1 MRTLT
6 RRILRT
12 LVLLLAVDLAVVAT
26 AAFLLTPWLVPV
38 RDAVA
43 AQLPFGDAST
53 RIAWWLAV
61 LLPALVA
68 FVWAQLRYTRA
79 QTMAEVDARE
89 VGPEAY
95 PDLHERVRRLA
106 QLADVEPPRL
116 AVADSAVPNSFA
128 LGTLGGATV
137 VVSEGLLSALDG
149 DELDAVLAHEL
160 AHVANRDATVMT
172 LASFLPSL
180 TDGGYDPLADHLPGG
195 GRYAVGAVA
204 LVAAYAGSA
213 RLLDAP
219 LGSLSFTLGFLFL
232 FACTALVGGVALGA
246 LTAPVVVLGRSLSR
260 AREFAAD
267 RSAARLTGDPAALVR
282 ALEALDGSG
291 DDRPTADKRRAYAS
305 VQGLCFLPHGF
316 GAASDGTSSVVTE
329 TRSHPPTDER
339 IERLRAVAREIE
351 ARSV

>member
-26 AAFLLTPWLVPV
+26 AAFLLTPWLAPV

-43 AQLPFGDAST
+43 ARLPFGAAST

-68 FVWAQLRYTRA
+68 FVWAQLRYTRT

-128 LGTLGGATV
+128 IGTLGGATV
-137 VVSEGLLSALDG
+137 VVSEGLLSTLDG
-149 DELDAVLAHEL
+149 DELNAVLAHEL

-180 TDGGYDPLADHLPGG
+180 TDGEYDPLGDRFPGG
-195 GRYAVGAVA
+195 SRYAVGAVA
-204 LVAAYAGSA
+204 LVVAYAASA

-232 FACTALVGGVALGA
+232 FACTVLVGGVALGA
-246 LTAPVVVLGRSLSR
+246 FTAPVVVLGRSLSR

-267 RSAARLTGDPAALVR
+267 RSAAQLTGDPAALV
-282 ALEALDGSG
+282 EALKTLDGG
-291 DDRPTADKRRAYAS
+291 GEDRPGTDKRHAYAG
-305 VQGLCFLPHGF
+305 VRGLCFLPYGF
-316 GAASDGTSSVVTE
+316 DTEASSDSLSIE
-329 TRSHPPTDER
+329 TRSHPPTAER
-339 IERLRAVAREIE
+339 IERLQSVARSLETG
-351 ARSV
+351 S